1 VETRINQKS
10 GRLAKHYKCAKC
22 KQDFPSKDV
31 TVDHKNP
38 IVGPEG
44 FVSWDLF
51 IERLF
56 CTGKNL
62 QTLCKPCHA
71 IKTKKETLERKKL
84 SDKIKTKKG

>member
-1 VETRINQKS
+1 LRS
-10 GRLAKHYKCAKC
+10 GRSAKHFKCAKC
-22 KQDFPSKDV
+22 KQEFPAKDV
-31 TVDHKNP
+31 TVDHKIP

-56 CTGKNL
+56 CSIKNL
-62 QTLCKPCHA
+62 QVLCKPCHA

-84 SDKIKTKKG
+84 SDKNKTNKK